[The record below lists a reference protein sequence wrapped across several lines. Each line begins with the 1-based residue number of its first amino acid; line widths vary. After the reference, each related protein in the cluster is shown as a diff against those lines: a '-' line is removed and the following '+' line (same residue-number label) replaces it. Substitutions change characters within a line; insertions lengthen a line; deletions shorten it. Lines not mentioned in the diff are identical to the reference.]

1 MLGLLSLAIANAYA
15 IGNIWSLDSLRTRAV
30 VNNKSLLM
38 AEQDRVTAHYTHKS
52 ATTNYLPKVSA
63 NGTYMYTSRELS
75 LLSDDQKQTLSN
87 IGTGLSAMVPDLAP
101 LAPQMNTAGQGLV
114 DALNTDTRSAGAIA
128 VMLTQPIYMG
138 GKIRAYNKIT
148 QYAEQASETMY
159 DKTLQ
164 DIIVEVDDA
173 YWNLV
178 ALHSKKKLA
187 EG

>member
-1 MLGLLSLAIANAYA
+1 MKKKVLMLGLLSLAIANAYA

-128 VMLTQPIYMG
+128 VMLTQPIYG
-138 GKIRAYNKIT
+138 RQDSCLQQDNTICRTSIRNDVRQNPAG
-148 QYAEQASETMY
+148 
-159 DKTLQ
+159 
-164 DIIVEVDDA
+164 
-173 YWNLV
+173 
-178 ALHSKKKLA
+178 HHCR
-187 EG
+187 G

>member
-75 LLSDDQKQTLSN
+75 LLSDD
-87 IGTGLSAMVPDLAP
+87 P
-101 LAPQMNTAGQGLV
+101 
-114 DALNTDTRSAGAIA
+114 
-128 VMLTQPIYMG
+128 
-138 GKIRAYNKIT
+138 
-148 QYAEQASETMY
+148 
-159 DKTLQ
+159 
-164 DIIVEVDDA
+164 
-173 YWNLV
+173 
-178 ALHSKKKLA
+178 
-187 EG
+187 